1 MLALTR
7 VSWSYLHILASA
19 GEPPSSDGGGE
30 AGATCTACTAVG
42 AWPCGSQLVARPA
55 FPQRQSS
62 PCHIRHPI
70 QASRPAS
77 ASRRLRTSSSIG
89 LADDEEVPQPGE
101 LLLELADQTDGE
113 GAADADEDGD
123 EGLLAGAVD
132 VESEVCG
139 EGDEVSGG
147 HCGAEFDEV
156 GNVRGHGAFPF
167 YLSLT

>member
-70 QASRPAS
+70 QASKPES

-89 LADDEEVPQPGE
+89 LADDEEVLQPRE
-101 LLLELADQTDGE
+101 RLLELADQADGE
-113 GAADADEDGD
+113 CGADAAEDGYEHFLAAAD
-123 EGLLAGAVD
+123 
-132 VESEVCG
+132 VE
-139 EGDEVSGG
+139 
-147 HCGAEFDEV
+147 AQV
-156 GNVRGHGAFPF
+156 G
-167 YLSLT
+167 